1 MPGVAF
7 IGDELTATGFRL
19 AGADVFIVA
28 PEDAAAA
35 FAEACERASLVLLA
49 PVHAQALP
57 VAQLDAALM
66 TSRPLVVIV
75 DDVLGRETPPD
86 IEDLMRRAL
95 GVEAA

>member
-28 PEDAAAA
+28 PEDAVTA
-35 FAEACERASLVLLA
+35 FAEARDRAALVLLA
-49 PVHAQALP
+49 PAHARALP
-57 VAQLDAALM
+57 VAELDAALM
-66 TSRPLVVIV
+66 ASRPLVVVV
-75 DDVLGRETPPD
+75 DDVLGRELPPD

-95 GVEAA
+95 GVETA

>member
-28 PEDAAAA
+28 PEAAAAA
-35 FAEACERASLVLLA
+35 FAEARDRASLVLLA
-49 PVHAQALP
+49 PLHARALP
-57 VAQLDAALM
+57 VAELDAALM
-66 TSRPLVVIV
+66 ASRPLVVIV
-75 DDVLGRETPPD
+75 DDILGRETPPD

>member
-19 AGADVFIVA
+19 AGAHVFIVA
-28 PEDAAAA
+28 PEDTAAA
-35 FAEACERASLVLLA
+35 FAEARDRASLVLLS
-49 PVHAQALP
+49 PTHARALP
-57 VAQLDAALM
+57 VAELDAALM
-66 TSRPLVVIV
+66 ASRPLVIVI
-75 DDVLGRETPPD
+75 DDILGRETPPD